1 MTRKYQMSYKKDTLD
16 NFLKKDIVEKIK
28 VINNNFIKKIEI
40 NISNIIQKDIQIN
53 NFFIDINSLDKHENT
68 QYLYSNN
75 IEFLPSKIKSFL
87 YLSDNFLSVFTDFLF
102 GGNSSYENNRNLC
115 IRKNLTY
122 IENYINEKIVQLIID
137 TYCSICK
144 KFFSINIKILN
155 VKIVDR
161 YEKKISLNETFI
173 THYFNLKIKNIDIF
187 FVILVPLSIFK
198 GYSKNQITKKNR
210 NLLSKEKIFKKNIF
224 LKNIYDVKLNMIVRL
239 LDFYITK
246 HQFKNLSIGDVL
258 EITCPDKVIGYIEKK
273 PIFQCSY
280 KKFNQ
285 KSVIFLEKIY
295 SEK

>member
-1 MTRKYQMSYKKDTLD
+1 MSYKKETLD

-40 NISNIIQKDIQIN
+40 KISNIIQKDIQIN
-53 NFFIDINSLDKHENT
+53 NFFIDINSFDKHENT

-75 IEFLPSKIKSFL
+75 IEFLPLKIKSFL

-198 GYSKNQITKKNR
+198 EYSKNQITKKNR

-224 LKNIYDVKLNMIVRL
+224 LKNIHDVKLNMIVRL
-239 LDFYITK
+239 LDFYITE